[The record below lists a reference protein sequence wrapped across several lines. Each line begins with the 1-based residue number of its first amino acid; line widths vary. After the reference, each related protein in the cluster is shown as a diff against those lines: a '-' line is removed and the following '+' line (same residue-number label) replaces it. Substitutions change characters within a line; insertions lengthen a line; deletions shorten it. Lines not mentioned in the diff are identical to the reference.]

1 MHFVTYQKV
10 TCLSHVPEDMPAMH
24 KLVAS
29 MIHHAV
35 DLFKVRTDLCHYK
48 TALQCINQLQT
59 SVVTTFSS
67 YFFAGKVSSSQH

>member
-24 KLVAS
+24 KLIAS

-35 DLFKVRTDLCHYK
+35 DLFKVRTDLCYYK
-48 TALQCINQLQT
+48 TDQQCIN
-59 SVVTTFSS
+59 
-67 YFFAGKVSSSQH
+67 